1 MQEKTSKEIRKTYP
15 NGFITRI
22 GTVDKYTSSS
32 VYISSKIKLLNNDS
46 DPNLACGLKNVRN
59 RLVREIENRIKAD
72 NTLKKESIYDIKY
85 SEHGFTYKKMTYFK
99 YELYMCPVNRSSFS
113 LVMNHIQ
120 DFAENLNTS
129 LRQMMV
135 DEELLD

>member
-46 DPNLACGLKNVRN
+46 DPDLACGLKNVRN
-59 RLVREIENRIKAD
+59 RFVREIESMIKAD

-99 YELYMCPVNRSSFS
+99 YEIYMCPVNRSSFS

-120 DFAENLNTS
+120 DFAENLNSS
-129 LRQMMV
+129 LRKMMV